1 MASEVSICNLS
12 LAHLGDTAAVSSI
25 SPPDGSAQAALCAV
39 FYPHARELL
48 LGMYAW
54 NFATTRAALTLVTA
68 PTTAWA
74 YAYAV
79 PSDCINILGIQDPN
93 AATDQLAGVPLSS
106 TTADSMGV
114 SALVPQPYVI
124 ESLADGSSAILTN
137 QPDAV
142 ARYVRNVTDA
152 GKFDAAFVSCLSRLL
167 ASFLAG
173 PILKGDVGRKEAEE
187 QLKLMAIA
195 MKSASEGDANQ
206 MQVPLQTYSAPWMR
220 GR

>member
-54 NFATTRAALTLVTA
+54 SFATTRAALTLVTA

-79 PSDCINILGIQDPN
+79 PGDSINILAIQDPN

-106 TTADSMGV
+106 TTQDSMGV
-114 SALVPQPYVI
+114 SAIVPQPYVI
-124 ESLADGSSAILTN
+124 ESLDDGTSVVLTN
-137 QPDAV
+137 QQDAV
-142 ARYVRNVTDA
+142 ARYVRNVTDS
-152 GKFDAAFVSCLSRLL
+152 GRFDAAFVSCLSRLL
-167 ASFLAG
+167 ASLLAG

-195 MKSASEGDANQ
+195 LKSASEGDANQ
-206 MQVPLQTYSAPWMR
+206 MQVPLQTHSAPWMR